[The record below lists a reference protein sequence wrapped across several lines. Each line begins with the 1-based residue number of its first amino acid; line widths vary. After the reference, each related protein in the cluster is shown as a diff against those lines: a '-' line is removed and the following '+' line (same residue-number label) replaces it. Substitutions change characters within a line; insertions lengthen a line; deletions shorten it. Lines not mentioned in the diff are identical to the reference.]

1 MKPRLDL
8 FLDHLR
14 HERGLS
20 PRTVAAYGRDLSSF
34 LEFLDADGAALERV
48 REPQVRAWVAQRHR
62 QGLAGRS
69 LARALSALRTFF
81 QWHIREGGLEHNPAA
96 GVRPPKSPR
105 RLPQTLDVDLVGRL
119 LDFRPET
126 PLEHRDKAMLEL
138 FYSSGLRLA
147 ELAGLTWDR
156 VDLASGLLR
165 VTGKGQRTRMV
176 PVGSKAA
183 EALVAWRGM
192 RAAIAPL
199 EENHV
204 FVSNRGTPLAP
215 RSIQAR
221 MVHWA
226 KRQGIPQNVHPHL
239 LRHSFASHLLESSGD
254 LRAVQEL
261 LGHADIS
268 TTQIYTH
275 LDFQHLAEVY
285 DRAHPRARKK
295 SSR

>member
-34 LEFLDADGAALERV
+34 LEFLDADSTALEHV

-105 RLPQTLDVDLVGRL
+105 KLPQTLDVDLVGRL
-119 LDFRPET
+119 LDFQAET

-138 FYSSGLRLA
+138 F
-147 ELAGLTWDR
+147 
-156 VDLASGLLR
+156 
-165 VTGKGQRTRMV
+165 
-176 PVGSKAA
+176 
-183 EALVAWRGM
+183 
-192 RAAIAPL
+192 
-199 EENHV
+199 
-204 FVSNRGTPLAP
+204 
-215 RSIQAR
+215 
-221 MVHWA
+221 
-226 KRQGIPQNVHPHL
+226 
-239 LRHSFASHLLESSGD
+239 
-254 LRAVQEL
+254 
-261 LGHADIS
+261 
-268 TTQIYTH
+268 
-275 LDFQHLAEVY
+275 
-285 DRAHPRARKK
+285 
-295 SSR
+295 